1 MTKYCLLL
9 CHLSTQQSIPVR
21 TLACPCPQN
30 RVAVLTKI
38 VERRIQPYVDGDKE
52 GFRKEIQKEADRL
65 AKTPFGV
72 PLMHI
77 IAYVPFP
84 CQDCAVFQPSS
95 EACMF

>member
-1 MTKYCLLL
+1 MECFDPVCCFGMYLMHFHALPWSWSACLEHVSVL
-9 CHLSTQQSIPVR
+9 
-21 TLACPCPQN
+21 PQN

-52 GFRKEIQKEADRL
+52 GFRKEIHREADRL

-84 CQDCAVFQPSS
+84 CPKYAMSQ
-95 EACMF
+95 